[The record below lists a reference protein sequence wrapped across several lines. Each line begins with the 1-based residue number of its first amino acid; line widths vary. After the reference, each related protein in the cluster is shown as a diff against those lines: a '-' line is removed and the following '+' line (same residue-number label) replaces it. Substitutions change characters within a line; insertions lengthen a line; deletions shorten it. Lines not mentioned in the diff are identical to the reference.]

1 MLGTVLNMEPKMII
15 KTLCQ
20 DLAEQQEEAD
30 KQITIIKMWEIFI
43 RSMFQVYENTD
54 NGRIYPALAVSGTV
68 NAPQKN
74 QYLNEELKDE

>member
-1 MLGTVLNMEPKMII
+1 MLGTVLNMEHKMIM

-43 RSMFQVYENTD
+43 RGMFQVQENTD
-54 NGRIYPALAVSGTV
+54 NRLIYSALAGEWDSESSPGEPTT
-68 NAPQKN
+68 Q
-74 QYLNEELKDE
+74 